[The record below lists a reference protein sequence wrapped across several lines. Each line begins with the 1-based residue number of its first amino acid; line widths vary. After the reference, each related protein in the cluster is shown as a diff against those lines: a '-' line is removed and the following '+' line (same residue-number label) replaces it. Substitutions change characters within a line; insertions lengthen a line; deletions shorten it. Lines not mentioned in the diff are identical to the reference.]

1 MSFQERLKEL
11 LEENQ
16 INYNVLAV
24 KTKIPVTTLSNYIN
38 RGSSP
43 SITQLNI
50 LADFFEVSVDYL
62 IGRSDDFG
70 NIVIS
75 SGTPAE
81 LSEQEKDLLNNFN
94 KLSIFERDSILVQ
107 VEALAKKQLI
117 KK

>member
-1 MSFQERLKEL
+1 MNRLKEL
-11 LEENQ
+11 RKNKALTQKQVAQAIGVSAQSYGYYENW
-16 INYNVLAV
+16 IN
-24 KTKIPVTTLSNYIN
+24 KPDPETLS
-38 RGSSP
+38 
-43 SITQLNI
+43 L

-75 SGTPAE
+75 SGAPAE